1 MNPYYFEEVERNNK
15 KFVFLRFILR
25 KRFLIG
31 RKLNGDGPVKIFK
44 GKDKII
50 SNKTNELTDNYF
62 FG

>member
-15 KFVFLRFILR
+15 KTVFLRLILG
-25 KRFLIG
+25 KRI
-31 RKLNGDGPVKIFK
+31 LNGQKLKGDEPVKIFK

-50 SNKTNELTDNYF
+50 SDKTNELTDNYF